1 MDSRIEVIL
10 ESILQEQQR
19 TNQIL
24 MMLVEA
30 MAEDQENPDAEP
42 VLYMDGSSVD
52 G

>member
-1 MDSRIEVIL
+1 MDSRIESIL

-30 MAEDQENPDAEP
+30 MAEDQENPGADP
-42 VLYMDGSSVD
+42 VRYMDGRPVD